1 MVLTLLELIG
11 YSLYSVIIF
20 LHYPVHR
27 QDHKIKKIVNIN
39 NLDISLK
46 KTQIDY
52 PCEWS
57 YRIIGSDE
65 HLLRKAAKSA
75 VGNKKYTLSV
85 SNRSSGGKY
94 QSLNLELR
102 VIDESERLR
111 IFENLKNEAAIN
123 FVL

>member
-1 MVLTLLELIG
+1 M
-11 YSLYSVIIF
+11 
-20 LHYPVHR
+20 
-27 QDHKIKKIVNIN
+27 KKIVNIN
-39 NLDISLK
+39 NIDNSMNQTL
-46 KTQIDY
+46 IDY

-102 VIDESERLR
+102 VVDESERLR
-111 IFENLKNEAAIN
+111 IFDNLKNEAAIK

>member
-1 MVLTLLELIG
+1 M
-11 YSLYSVIIF
+11 
-20 LHYPVHR
+20 
-27 QDHKIKKIVNIN
+27 KKMVNIN
-39 NLDISLK
+39 NLDNSVK

-65 HLLRKAAKSA
+65 HLLREAAKSA

>member
-1 MVLTLLELIG
+1 M
-11 YSLYSVIIF
+11 
-20 LHYPVHR
+20 
-27 QDHKIKKIVNIN
+27 VNIN
-39 NLDISLK
+39 NLNNNAK

-52 PCEWS
+52 PCDWS

-75 VGNKKYTLSV
+75 VGNKKYTLTV

-94 QSLNLELR
+94 HSLNLEIR
-102 VIDESERLR
+102 VTDENERLR